1 MKARP
6 EQAEW
11 LLAAAKELEM
21 AWNQI
26 QSLEEELARTN
37 ELAKIMANMGQ
48 NTSSERNLAELE
60 GTKEKDLT
68 KETEQVPRATLINE
82 REWEKEYE
90 VLKDELIT
98 RKQESKKTKNHF
110 ERRPRMRSGRCKT
123 DSIDCRAAWTG

>member
-6 EQAEW
+6 EQAER

-48 NTSSERNLAELE
+48 GTS
-60 GTKEKDLT
+60 T
-68 KETEQVPRATLINE
+68 ETELVEPGNIQ
-82 REWEKEYE
+82 
-90 VLKDELIT
+90 
-98 RKQESKKTKNHF
+98 KKA
-110 ERRPRMRSGRCKT
+110 P
-123 DSIDCRAAWTG
+123 